1 MSIHPV
7 MPPDPQHLPTVTAQT
22 AQAVENAI
30 VSRRSVRAFLPKP
43 VDLHLVQHLL
53 DVAARAPSGTNIQP
67 WQAWVLTGAAKESLS
82 NKILQVYNNSVERSQ
97 HQRAYKYY
105 PEEWVS
111 PYIDRRRKIGWDMYG
126 LLGIDKT
133 NTAAMHEQQGHNYRF
148 FGAPVGLI
156 FTIDKAMQQGSWMD
170 YGMFLQTFMIAA
182 RAHGLDTCAQAAF
195 NEFHRIIL
203 EHIGAGPEQ
212 MLVCGMAL
220 GYADN
225 QHPISQLRTERAP
238 AAQFTHFLT
247 E

>member
-1 MSIHPV
+1 
-7 MPPDPQHLPTVTAQT
+7 MPMTSVPSPDPQQLSTTTPQTV
-22 AQAVENAI
+22 QAVENAI
-30 VSRRSVRAFLPKP
+30 ISRRSVRAFLPKP
-43 VDLHLVQHLL
+43 VDLELVQHLL

-67 WQAWVLTGAAKESLS
+67 WKVWVLTGAAKETLS
-82 NKILQVYNNSVERSQ
+82 QKILQVYHNPEERAQ
-97 HQRAYKYY
+97 HQRAYRYY
-105 PEEWVS
+105 PEEWFS

-126 LLGIDKT
+126 LLGIDKS
-133 NTAAMHEQQGHNYRF
+133 NTVAMHEQQGQNYQF
-148 FGAPVGLI
+148 FGAPVGLM
-156 FTIDKAMQQGSWMD
+156 FTIHQAMQQGSWMD

-203 EHIGAGPEQ
+203 PHIGAGPEQ

-225 QHPISQLRTERAP
+225 QHPISQLRTEREP
-238 AAQFTHFLT
+238 ASQFAQFLS